1 MIKIGN
7 LNIDKIYLGSDSD
20 VKVYLGD
27 VKVWPEDVLKYKLV
41 AKYGDVTEYT
51 VTCDGS
57 GELTQSEVNGLGSIT
72 AMTDAVIDACSSG
85 SFKVGEKAFS
95 GATSLTSVTLNEGVT
110 ELGNASFQGTSSLRN
125 ITFPSTLKVLGGTTF
140 RQSGIRK
147 ISGIPTGVT
156 YLGSGVFAD
165 MTSLTAAT
173 IPSSVTSSSNNV
185 FLRDTALK
193 EVHFEGRTAPAL
205 GKDAFKNCTALIK
218 IVIPDCDCYNS
229 YAAQSQFSDKTNIIY
244 GENGVKC
251 KKETY
256 NYAFRRVSR
265 GGSAY
270 TVACNS
276 SSSNTISSAN
286 TRSGLSNA
294 QISGSTQTQT
304 PVSVVFGDCCH
315 TINGK
320 ACSGWTYLTS
330 VTISDKVTTLNG
342 DSIFDNTP
350 RLSHLEIGRGITSM
364 TNVRI
369 FYNTGVSAS
378 KKPDLNL
385 AANVGLRVTNNVF
398 YNSYFNNVIF
408 PKNCSLGSNSFE
420 FCSAS
425 TLSFGNGT
433 IILNGNVNASTFK
446 NCRISN
452 INLNGVT
459 QIGDYAFY
467 QAGGFTSITIPSTV
481 TAFNEYAFVGVSS
494 LRSVTIDYASN
505 ATLESHQFNGS
516 PITSLTIGS
525 HPTKIGNSMFFGC
538 NKLTSLVIPSN
549 ISSIEDS
556 AFNQCSGLTSITVNR
571 TTPPTLGGTYVF
583 DNTNDCPIYVPAAS
597 VNAYKTASN
606 WSEYA
611 SRIQAIP
618 TLQMV

>member
-1 MIKIGN
+1 MADTIKIGN
-7 LNIDKIYLGSDSD
+7 LDIDKFYLGNSSD
-20 VKVYLGD
+20 VKIYLGD

-57 GELTQSEVNGLGSIT
+57 EELTQYEVNSLGSIT

-110 ELGNASFQGTSSLRN
+110 ELGGASFQGTSNLRN
-125 ITFPSTLKVLGGTTF
+125 ITFPSTLKVLGGTAF
-140 RQSGIRK
+140 RQSGIRQ
-147 ISGIPTGVT
+147 ITGIPTGVT

-173 IPSSVTSSSNNV
+173 IPSSVTGSSTNV

-193 EVHFEGRTAPAL
+193 EVHFEGRTAPEL
-205 GKDAFKNCTALIK
+205 GADAFTNCTSLMK

-229 YAAQSQFSDKTNIIY
+229 YAAQSQFSGKTNIIY
-244 GENGVKC
+244 GEDGVKC

-256 NYAFRRVSR
+256 NYAFKRVSR

-276 SSSNTISSAN
+276 TSSNTISRTN
-286 TRSGLSNA
+286 TTKGLSNA

-315 TINGK
+315 TIDGG

-342 DSIFDNTP
+342 NSIFEKTP
-350 RLSHLEIGRGITSM
+350 RLSHLEIGSGITSM
-364 TNVRI
+364 TKART
-369 FYNTGVSAS
+369 FTDTGVSAS
-378 KKPDLNL
+378 TKPDLNL
-385 AANVGLRVTNNVF
+385 EANIGLNASSIA
-398 YNSYFNNVIF
+398 YYSYFNNVIF
-408 PKNCSLGSNSFE
+408 PKNCTLGSNSFMY
-420 FCSAS
+420 CSAS
-425 TLSFGNGT
+425 TMSFGNGT
-433 IILNGNVNASTFK
+433 VILNGDGNNCTFK
-446 NCRISN
+446 NCRIS
-452 INLNGVT
+452 IIDLNGVT
-459 QIGDYAFY
+459 KIGKYAFY
-467 QAGGFTSITIPSTV
+467 KASGFTSITIPSTV
-481 TAFNEYAFVGVSS
+481 TEFNESAFIGNSS
-494 LRSVTIDYASN
+494 LKSVTIDYASN
-505 ATLESHQFNGS
+505 ATLEGNQFNGS
-516 PITSLTIGS
+516 KITSLTIGNN
-525 HPTKIGNSMFFGC
+525 PTKIGNSMFRGC

-556 AFNQCSGLTSITVNR
+556 AFNGCSGLTSITVNS
-571 TTPPTLGGTYVF
+571 TTPPTLGGTNVF
-583 DNTNDCPIYVPAAS
+583 DNTNNCPIYVPDAS
-597 VNAYKTASN
+597 VSEYNTASK

-611 SRIQAIP
+611 SRIKPISSK
-618 TLQMV
+618 

>member
-7 LNIDKIYLGSDSD
+7 LDIDKFYLGDSSD
-20 VKVYLGD
+20 VKIYLGD

-72 AMTDAVIDACSSG
+72 AMTDAVIDACSSE
-85 SFKVGEKAFS
+85 SFKVGEKAFI

-110 ELGNASFQGTSSLRN
+110 ELGGASFQGTSNLRN
-125 ITFPSTLKVLGGTTF
+125 ITFPSTLKVLGGTAF

-173 IPSSVTSSSNNV
+173 IPSSVTGSSNNV

-205 GKDAFKNCTALIK
+205 GADAFTNCTALTK

-229 YAAQSQFSDKTNIIY
+229 YAAQSQFSGKTNIIY
-244 GENGVKC
+244 GEDGVKC

-256 NYAFRRVSR
+256 NYAFKRVSR

-276 SSSNTISSAN
+276 TSSNTISSAN
-286 TRSGLSNA
+286 TRSGLSIA
-294 QISGSTQTQT
+294 QISGKTQTQT
-304 PVSVVFGDCCH
+304 PVSVVFGDCCK

-330 VTISDKVTTLNG
+330 VTISDKVTTLNEA
-342 DSIFDNTP
+342 SIFENTP
-350 RLSHLEIGRGITSM
+350 RLSHLEIGSGITSI
-364 TNVRI
+364 TKSRI
-369 FYNTGVSAS
+369 FVDTGVSAS
-378 KKPDLNL
+378 TKPDLNL
-385 AANVGLRVTNNVF
+385 EANIGLSIANGPF
-398 YNSYFNNVIF
+398 YYSYFNNVIF
-408 PKNCSLGSNSFE
+408 PKNCTLSKNSFAY
-420 FCSAS
+420 CSAS
-425 TLSFGNGT
+425 TMSFGNGT
-433 IILNGNVNASTFK
+433 KILDGDANASTFK
-446 NCRISN
+446 NCRIS
-452 INLNGVT
+452 IIDLNGVT
-459 QIGDYAFY
+459 KIGKYAFY
-467 QAGGFTSITIPSTV
+467 GASGFTSITVPSTV
-481 TAFNEYAFVGVSS
+481 TTFNEFAFVGNSS

-505 ATLESHQFNGS
+505 ATLEGNQFNGS
-516 PITSLTIGS
+516 RITSLTIGNN
-525 HPTKIGNSMFFGC
+525 PTKIGNSMFRGC
-538 NKLTSLVIPSN
+538 NKLASLVIPSN

-556 AFNQCSGLTSITVNR
+556 AFNGCSGLTSITVDS
-571 TTPPTLGGTYVF
+571 TTPPTLGGTHVF
-583 DNTNDCPIYVPAAS
+583 ENTNNCPIYVPDDS
-597 VNAYKTASN
+597 VSEYKTASK

-611 SRIQAIP
+611 SRIKPISSK
-618 TLQMV
+618 

>member
-7 LNIDKIYLGSDSD
+7 LDIDKFYLGDSSD
-20 VKVYLGD
+20 VKIYLGD

-41 AKYGDVTEYT
+41 AQYSDTTEYK
-51 VTCDGS
+51 VECDG
-57 GELTQSEVNGLGSIT
+57 GTALTQSMVEGHTTPKS
-72 AMTDAVIDACSSG
+72 AMTSADISG
-85 SFKVGEKAFS
+85 CGMPTFKVGNNSFC
-95 GATSLTSVTLNEGVT
+95 GATSLTSVTLNEGIT
-110 ELGNASFQGTSSLRN
+110 ELGNASFQGTSNLRN
-125 ITFPSTLKVLGGTTF
+125 ITFPSTLKVLGGTAF

-173 IPSSVTSSSNNV
+173 IPSSVTGSSNNI
-185 FLRDTALK
+185 FIRDTALK

-205 GKDAFKNCTALIK
+205 GADAFTNCTSLIK

-229 YAAQSQFSDKTNIIY
+229 YAAQSQFSGKTNIIY
-244 GENGVKC
+244 GENGAKC
-251 KKETY
+251 KKESY
-256 NYAFRRVSR
+256 PYAFRRVSR

-276 SSSNTISSAN
+276 TSSNTVSSAN

-350 RLSHLEIGRGITSM
+350 RLSHLEIGSGIINMAKSRT
-364 TNVRI
+364 

-378 KKPDLNL
+378 TKPDLNL
-385 AANVGLRVTNNVF
+385 AANIGLSVSNNVF
-398 YNSYFNNVIF
+398 YFSYFNNVIF
-408 PKNCSLGSNSFE
+408 PKNCTLGQNSFE
-420 FCSAS
+420 SCSAS
-425 TLSFGNGT
+425 TMSFGSGTKIVNGD
-433 IILNGNVNASTFK
+433 VNNSTFQ
-446 NCRISN
+446 NCRIS
-452 INLNGVT
+452 IIDLNGVT
-459 QIGDYAFY
+459 QIGKFAFY
-467 QAGGFTSITIPSTV
+467 NTKGFTSITVPSTV
-481 TAFNEYAFVGVSS
+481 TTFNEFAFVGNSS

-505 ATLESHQFNGS
+505 AALEGQQFKNLQ
-516 PITSLTIGS
+516 ITSLTIGS
-525 HPTKIGNSMFFGC
+525 HPTKIGNAMFYGC
-538 NKLTSLVIPSN
+538 NKLTNLVIPSN

-583 DNTNDCPIYVPAAS
+583 DNTNDCPIYVPDAS
-597 VNAYKTASN
+597 VSAYKAATN

-611 SRIQAIP
+611 SRIKPISSK
-618 TLQMV
+618 

>member
-7 LNIDKIYLGSDSD
+7 LDIDKFYLGDSSD
-20 VKVYLGD
+20 VKIYLGD

-41 AKYGDVTEYT
+41 ARYGDVTEYT

-85 SFKVGEKAFS
+85 SFKVGEKTFS
-95 GATSLTSVTLNEGVT
+95 GATSLTSVTLNEGIT
-110 ELGNASFQGTSSLRN
+110 ELGNASFQGTSNLRN
-125 ITFPSTLKVLGGTTF
+125 ITFPSTLVALGGTAF

-173 IPSSVTSSSNNV
+173 IPSSVTGSSNNI

-205 GKDAFKNCTALIK
+205 GADAFKNCTSLIK
-218 IVIPDCDCYNS
+218 IVIPDCNCYNS
-229 YAAQSQFSDKTNIIY
+229 YAAQSQFSGKTNIIY
-244 GENGVKC
+244 GENGAKC
-251 KKETY
+251 KKESY
-256 NYAFRRVSR
+256 PYAFRRVSR

-276 SSSNTISSAN
+276 SSSNTISSTN

-304 PVSVVFGDCCH
+304 PVSVVFGDCCN
-315 TINGK
+315 TINDK

-330 VTISDKVTTLNG
+330 VTISDKVTTLLG
-342 DSIFDNTP
+342 ASIFDDTP
-350 RLSHLEIGRGITSM
+350 RLSHLEIGRGITKITQSR
-364 TNVRI
+364 T
-369 FYNTGVSAS
+369 FYHTGVSAS
-378 KKPDLNL
+378 TKPDLNL
-385 AANVGLRVTNNVF
+385 AANVGLSVTNNVF
-398 YNSYFNNVIF
+398 YASYFNNVIF
-408 PKNCSLGSNSFE
+408 PKNCSLGQNSFE
-420 FCSAS
+420 YCSAS
-425 TLSFGNGT
+425 TMSFGNGT
-433 IILNGNVNASTFK
+433 VIVNGDAKNSTFQ
-446 NCRISN
+446 NCRIS
-452 INLNGVT
+452 IIDLNGVT
-459 QIGDYAFY
+459 QIGKYAFCKT
-467 QAGGFTSITIPSTV
+467 GGFTSITVPSTV
-481 TAFNEYAFVGVSS
+481 TTFNEFAFVGNYS

-505 ATLESHQFNGS
+505 ATLEGNQFKDL

-525 HPTKIGNSMFFGC
+525 HPTKIGNSMFYGC

-556 AFNQCSGLTSITVNR
+556 AFNKCSGLTSITVNR
-571 TTPPTLGGTYVF
+571 TTPPTLKGTYVF
-583 DNTNDCPIYVPAAS
+583 DNTNNCPIYVPDAS
-597 VNAYKTASN
+597 VSAYKTADN

-611 SRIQAIP
+611 SRIKPISSK
-618 TLQMV
+618 

>member
-7 LNIDKIYLGSDSD
+7 LDIDKFYLGDSSD
-20 VKVYLGD
+20 VKIYLGD

-72 AMTDAVIDACSSG
+72 AMTDAVIDACSSD
-85 SFKVGEKAFS
+85 SFKVGEKAFI

-110 ELGNASFQGTSSLRN
+110 ELGGASFQETSNLRN
-125 ITFPSTLKVLGGTTF
+125 ITFPSTLKVLGGTAF
-140 RQSGIRK
+140 RKSGIRE

-173 IPSSVTSSSNNV
+173 IPSSVTGSSTNV

-193 EVHFEGRTAPAL
+193 EVHFEGRTAPEL
-205 GKDAFKNCTALIK
+205 GADAFTNCTALTK

-229 YAAQSQFSDKTNIIY
+229 YAAQSQFSGKTNIIY
-244 GENGVKC
+244 GEDGVKC
-251 KKETY
+251 KKENY
-256 NYAFRRVSR
+256 PYAFRRVSR
-265 GGSAY
+265 GGSVY

-276 SSSNTISSAN
+276 TSSNTISSAN
-286 TRSGLSNA
+286 TRSGLTIA
-294 QISGSTQTQT
+294 DISGKTQTKT
-304 PVSVVFGDCCH
+304 PVSVVFGDCCK

-330 VTISDKVTTLNG
+330 VTISDKVTTLNEN
-342 DSIFDNTP
+342 SIFENTP
-350 RLSHLEIGRGITSM
+350 RLSHLVIGSGITSM
-364 TNVRI
+364 TKSRT
-369 FYNTGVSAS
+369 FHNTGVSAS
-378 KKPDLNL
+378 TKPDLNL
-385 AANVGLRVTNNVF
+385 EANIGLSIANGPF
-398 YNSYFNNVIF
+398 YYSYFNNVIF
-408 PKNCSLGSNSFE
+408 PKNCTLSKNSFAN
-420 FCSAS
+420 CSAS
-425 TLSFGNGT
+425 TMSFGNGT
-433 IILNGNVNASTFK
+433 KILDGDANVSTFK
-446 NCRISN
+446 NCRIS
-452 INLNGVT
+452 IIDLNGVAK
-459 QIGDYAFY
+459 IGKSAFY
-467 QAGGFTSITIPSTV
+467 TASGFTSITVPSTV
-481 TAFNEYAFVGVSS
+481 TEFNEFAFVGNPS

-505 ATLESHQFNGS
+505 ATLEGYQFQRT

-525 HPTKIGNSMFFGC
+525 NPTKIGRSMFYGC
-538 NKLTSLVIPSN
+538 DKLTSLVIPSN

-556 AFNQCSGLTSITVNR
+556 AFNNCSGLTSITVDS

-583 DNTNDCPIYVPAAS
+583 DNTNNCPIYVPDDS
-597 VNAYKTASN
+597 VSEYKTASK

-611 SRIQAIP
+611 SRIKPISSK
-618 TLQMV
+618 

>member
-1 MIKIGN
+1 MIKIGS
-7 LNIDKIYLGSDSD
+7 LDIDKIYLGSDSD

-41 AKYGDVTEYT
+41 ARYGDVTEYT
-51 VTCDGS
+51 VNCDGS

-110 ELGNASFQGTSSLRN
+110 EIGGASFQGTSNLRN
-125 ITFPSTLKVLGGTTF
+125 FTFSSTLEVLGATSF
-140 RQSGIRK
+140 RLSGLREV
-147 ISGIPTGVT
+147 SGIPTGVT

-173 IPSSVTSSSNNV
+173 IPSSVTGSSTNI

-205 GKDAFKNCTALIK
+205 GADAFTNCTSLIK
-218 IVIPDCDCYNS
+218 IVIPDCDCYSS
-229 YAAQSQFSDKTNIIY
+229 YAAQSQFSGKTNIIY
-244 GENGVKC
+244 DEDGVKC

-270 TVACNS
+270 TVACDS
-276 SSSNTISSAN
+276 SSSNTISSGN

-330 VTISDKVTTLNG
+330 VTISDNVTTLNG
-342 DSIFDNTP
+342 DSIFEKTY
-350 RLSHLEIGRGITSM
+350 RLSHLEMGSGITKITQSR
-364 TNVRI
+364 T
-369 FYNTGVSAS
+369 FYYTGLSAS
-378 KKPDLNL
+378 TKSDLNL
-385 AANVGLRVTNNVF
+385 AANVGLA
-398 YNSYFNNVIF
+398 I
-408 PKNCSLGSNSFE
+408 GSNAFYHSAWDNITLPRNCTIASNPFSE
-420 FCSAS
+420 VTAS
-425 TLSFGNGT
+425 TLSFGSGTVIGNGSVSSSAFNNAR
-433 IILNGNVNASTFK
+433 ILS
-446 NCRISN
+446 
-452 INLNGVT
+452 INLNGVA
-459 QIGDYAFY
+459 QIGDFAFY
-467 QAGGFTSITIPSTV
+467 KVTGLASITIPSSV
-481 TAFNEYAFVGVSS
+481 TNFADNSFVGCNN
-494 LRSVTIDYASN
+494 LTSVTINYASN
-505 ATLESHQFNGS
+505 ATLGGYQFQGV
-516 PITSLTIGS
+516 PIRSLTIGNK
-525 HPTKIGNSMFFGC
+525 PTSIGKYMFYNC
-538 NKLTSLVIPSN
+538 TSLTSIEIPSN
-549 ISSIEDS
+549 ISSIGAS
-556 AFNQCSGLTSITVNR
+556 AFNGCSGLTSITVNR
-571 TTPPTLGGTYVF
+571 TTPPTLNGTEVF
-583 DNTNDCPIYVPAAS
+583 NDTNNCPIYVPAAS
-597 VNAYKTASN
+597 INAYKTADN
-606 WSEYA
+606 WSAHA

-618 TLQMV
+618 T